1 MLLSRAGEPN
11 GNAVGRGWSAFHR
24 PSHAQHRSTAACSQS
39 PCASSAACL
48 RTSSSIFRCFLCLWA
63 SAAPE
68 HATHTKSTRSKQYAT
83 SEPSTMRAASRDC
96 NPHQKESVG
105 IRGHQR
111 HSVGIRGHQRQSE
124 AITWVEQLKLERR
137 LERPSARTEEPRRV
151 AHVRRDERTEGSARL
166 GSRHVTTARTDLGPE
181 IGWADAR
188 PIAEARRLEALCVHP
203 RSKGRRRPL
212 PTAEYTGGRFHLPV

>member
-1 MLLSRAGEPN
+1 LLFSTRTTVDPSPLSARSRSRPAAARLSRRSLYCAARLKDFASDHVKRACHAAVQGRRDQWQCGGERVVCLP
-11 GNAVGRGWSAFHR
+11 SDR

-111 HSVGIRGHQRQSE
+111 HSLGIRGNQRQS
-124 AITWVEQLKLERR
+124 
-137 LERPSARTEEPRRV
+137 P
-151 AHVRRDERTEGSARL
+151 
-166 GSRHVTTARTDLGPE
+166 
-181 IGWADAR
+181 GWNN
-188 PIAEARRLEALCVHP
+188 
-203 RSKGRRRPL
+203 
-212 PTAEYTGGRFHLPV
+212 